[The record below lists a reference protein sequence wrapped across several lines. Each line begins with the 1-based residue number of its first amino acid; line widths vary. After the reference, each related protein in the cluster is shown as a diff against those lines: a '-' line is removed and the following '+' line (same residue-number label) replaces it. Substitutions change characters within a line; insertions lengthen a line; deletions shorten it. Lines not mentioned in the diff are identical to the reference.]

1 MVRKTIYLQSR
12 APTKPDWGQ
21 PCNGCGVCCAT
32 EPCPIGVLVSRRRQG
47 ACTALRWNVQQQRYH
62 CGVLVAVQRWAVLR
76 SLVTRWI
83 AAGQGCDCSIEIDNS
98 DEVNP

>member
-1 MVRKTIYLQSR
+1 M
-12 APTKPDWGQ
+12 
-21 PCNGCGVCCAT
+21 
-32 EPCPIGVLVSRRRQG
+32 
-47 ACTALRWNVQQQRYH
+47 QQQRYH